1 MSVLC
6 QVYKSPLQQEMYLF
20 VEKERGLE
28 DVPEQ
33 LLATFGEPQELM
45 LLTLE
50 PGRRLARADAAEVL
64 QSIECQGFYLQLP
77 PTPAQ
82 LLRRDGAGA

>member
-28 DVPEQ
+28 DVPEP
-33 LLATFGEPQELM
+33 LLATFGEPQALM

-64 QSIECQGFYLQLP
+64 QSIERQGFYLQLP